1 MRERGN
7 GEPEEEVDD
16 AEHVVAD
23 AAVAERG
30 EHGGELAAGLLLVVQ
45 RVEHGEAD
53 GVLFGGLGV
62 RRGEKKDVGVLDESH
77 ELFELVRVVVAAGQ
91 ALLQGGDR
99 GEAVLL
105 HDAAQ
110 LRRQRDVPL
119 RRELQQLVV
128 LELLHE
134 RRHIVL

>member
-16 AEHVVAD
+16 VEHVVAD

-62 RRGEKKDVGVLDESH
+62 RRGEKKGTLGSSMSRMSS
-77 ELFELVRVVVAAGQ
+77 LSWFAWS
-91 ALLQGGDR
+91 LLQAR
-99 GEAVLL
+99 LCSKAEIVVRPCCFTMRPSS
-105 HDAAQ
+105 DASEMCRFAESSSS
-110 LRRQRDVPL
+110 L
-119 RRELQQLVV
+119 
-128 LELLHE
+128 
-134 RRHIVL
+134 

>member
-16 AEHVVAD
+16 VEHVVAD

-62 RRGEKKDVGVLDESH
+62 RRGE
-77 ELFELVRVVVAAGQ
+77 
-91 ALLQGGDR
+91 
-99 GEAVLL
+99 
-105 HDAAQ
+105 
-110 LRRQRDVPL
+110 
-119 RRELQQLVV
+119 REG
-128 LELLHE
+128 
-134 RRHIVL
+134 RWGPR